1 MSINVEIT
9 DKWGDKLV
17 LGSHVDPGDEFIYVN
32 VADEF
37 EIEIDQEQARQLRDG
52 FNAFLLEDETPP
64 ITGATPSLVSPNEA
78 KLGLAAAI
86 GLRAKFS
93 YRGERDYRAVERRL
107 VPDTVFE
114 NKGVLYVGGESHD
127 AGGQPEG
134 YRQFRLDRIS
144 GEVVVR

>member
-17 LGSHVDPGDEFIYVN
+17 LGSYVDPGDEFIYVN
-32 VADEF
+32 VADEI
-37 EIEIDQEQARQLRDG
+37 EIEVDQEQARQLRDG
-52 FNAFLLEDETPP
+52 FNAFLLEDKTTSVLDIE
-64 ITGATPSLVSPNEA
+64 SMSPNEA
-78 KLGLAAAI
+78 KLRLAADL

-114 NKGVLYVGGESHD
+114 NKGVLYVGGEAHD
-127 AGGQPEG
+127 AGGELEG